1 MKKWVCLVCGW
12 IYDEAR
18 GWPEDGIAPGTRWE
32 DIPEDWVC
40 PECGV
45 GKEDFEMVEVK
56 TPDAAAPAPAELVS
70 VAPDAAAGVAV
81 DPVVIIGSGLA
92 AYNLAKEFR
101 KLDATTPLM
110 MISRDDGSHYYKPN
124 LSAGLTQGKTPDDL
138 VMGYH
143 GQVAAELS
151 LTLKPFTAVT
161 AIDIAAK
168 TVHMGPQSQ
177 RYSRLVLA
185 TGAGVIRPPV
195 AGDGAAQMHSVN
207 DLLDYRTYRDALAG
221 KSKVVIIGAGLIGC
235 EFANDLLNFGFRVDV
250 VDAFDHCMPVLLP
263 EVAARAVERALIDKG
278 AAFHFGTKA
287 AAVTR
292 CGDGFT
298 VNLEG
303 GGTLEGDLVVS
314 AVGLRAHT
322 ALAEQAGLAVG
333 RGITVNRYLETS
345 AKDVYALGDCAD
357 VEGHLLMYVEPLL
370 QSARALAKTLAG
382 DHTAVEYRVM
392 PVTVKTPA
400 CPVVVA
406 PPPQGVTGEWDIQ
419 ARDNDVAALFRDA
432 AGEVI
437 GFALTGQAVAQKKQL
452 ERTLPL
458 LMS

>member
-12 IYDEAR
+12 TYDEAM

-45 GKEDFEMVEVK
+45 GKEDFEMVEVR
-56 TPDAAAPAPAELVS
+56 TPAAAAAAPAPEA
-70 VAPDAAAGVAV
+70 AV

-124 LSAGLTQGKTPDDL
+124 LSAGLTHDKTPDDL

-143 GQVAAELS
+143 QQVAAELS
-151 LTLKPFTAVT
+151 LTLKSFTEVT
-161 AIDIAAK
+161 AMDTAAK
-168 TVHMGPQSQ
+168 TIHMGPVRQ

-185 TGAGVIRPPV
+185 TGAGVIRPPL
-195 AGDGAAQMHSVN
+195 AGDGAPLMHSVN
-207 DLLDYRTYRDALAG
+207 DLLDYRAYRGDLVGA
-221 KSKVVIIGAGLIGC
+221 SKVVIIGAGLIGC
-235 EFANDLLNFGFRVDV
+235 EFTNDLLNFGLEVEV
-250 VDAFDHCMPVLLP
+250 VDTFDHCMPALLP

-278 AAFHFGTKA
+278 ATFHFGARVASVHKT
-287 AAVTR
+287 
-292 CGDGFT
+292 GGGFT
-298 VNLEG
+298 VDLEGGENLEG
-303 GGTLEGDLVVS
+303 DIVVS

-322 ALAEQAGLAVG
+322 ALAERAGLTVG
-333 RGITVNRYLETS
+333 RGVTVNRYLETS
-345 AKDVYALGDCAD
+345 AADIFALGDCAD

-370 QSARALAKTLAG
+370 QSARALAKTLIG
-382 DHTAVEYRVM
+382 DRTAVEYRVM

-406 PPPQGVTGEWDIQ
+406 PPPQGAIGEWDIQ

-452 ERTLPL
+452 EKTLPL